1 MNVFAIIREEPLE
14 IDGETVDLRI
24 LFRQDEK
31 PEADDHT
38 GWTGIGMDIAENGA
52 FGNYAEVR
60 ATPFWDIL
68 IFLYRKKFE
77 KLHTKDRAYDQ
88 FENLS

>member
-14 IDGETVDLRI
+14 IDGETVELRI
-24 LFRQDEK
+24 LFRKDEK

-68 IFLYRKKFE
+68 ISFTERSLKNYIS
-77 KLHTKDRAYDQ
+77 KDRAYDQ